1 MNCQSIKQS
10 LDSIIDSADETTKE
24 KILTDLKQ
32 LSNDMKQTLGLHN
45 TSRSESDTLIN
56 MYDMLKKYHS
66 NKDQRSMSLESGIS
80 HKMKSETIPTPFNS
94 YNQEYK
100 LVFNLESSPSF
111 GSILEINPSPS
122 PVLSYHPAQ
131 SPKLS
136 FMLQ

>member
-32 LSNDMKQTLGLHN
+32 LSNNMKQTLELHK
-45 TSRSESDTLIN
+45 TSHSAVD
-56 MYDMLKKYHS
+56 MYDMLKQYHS
-66 NKDQRSMSLESGIS
+66 NKDQRSISLESGLP

-122 PVLSYHPAQ
+122 PVLSYHAAQ

>member
-32 LSNDMKQTLGLHN
+32 LSNDMKQTLELHK
-45 TSRSESDTLIN
+45 TSYSTLD
-56 MYDMLKKYHS
+56 MYDMLQRYHS
-66 NKDQRSMSLESGIS
+66 TNDQRSISLESGLP

-100 LVFNLESSPSF
+100 LVFNIESSPSF
-111 GSILEINPSPS
+111 GSTIEINPCQS
-122 PVLSYHPAQ
+122 PVLSYHPSQ